1 MTTAPDRFS
10 PGRIPTLGRAARAV
24 TPRVTPMT
32 ADGDRGAANL
42 ATVPRAGNVSS
53 DTRAGRQRRSRR

>member
-10 PGRIPTLGRAARAV
+10 PDRNGDLRRAACGPM
-24 TPRVTPMT
+24 PRVTPMT
-32 ADGDRGAANL
+32 ADRDRGAANL

-53 DTRAGRQRRSRR
+53 DTRAGKRRRSGS